1 MEQQFYGYMRVSSVE
16 QNVERQRQ
24 ELVRWGIVEKH
35 IYTDKVSGKDFN
47 RPSYQNMRKK
57 LKKGDVLGV
66 ARVAGIMAV
75 KQTSHLIPMC
85 HPLMI

>member
-57 LKKGDVLGV
+57 LKKEGTGNDGRRKNYFL
-66 ARVAGIMAV
+66 
-75 KQTSHLIPMC
+75 
-85 HPLMI
+85 

>member
-1 MEQQFYGYMRVSSVE
+1 MEQQVYGYMRVSSVE

-24 ELVRWGIVEKH
+24 ELVRWGIMEKH

-57 LKKGDVLGV
+57 LKKEGTGNDGRRKNYFL
-66 ARVAGIMAV
+66 
-75 KQTSHLIPMC
+75 
-85 HPLMI
+85 

>member
-35 IYTDKVSGKDFN
+35 IYTDKVSGREFMISAN
-47 RPSYQNMRKK
+47 
-57 LKKGDVLGV
+57 VLG
-66 ARVAGIMAV
+66 RFC
-75 KQTSHLIPMC
+75 TSSS
-85 HPLMI
+85 

>member
-35 IYTDKVSGKDFN
+35 IYTGKVSGKDFN
-47 RPSYQNMRKK
+47 AQVTKICGRS
-57 LKKGDVLGV
+57 
-66 ARVAGIMAV
+66 
-75 KQTSHLIPMC
+75 
-85 HPLMI
+85 